1 MKGALLSLS
10 ISCPYLLR
18 WHQVILCA
26 LQTLQRLRIHVVV
39 VVSVWVMAPGILQEK
54 KKGGGGLIHKGAYRS
69 RQSCLPHNL
78 CLHTDVASAIHTP
91 FVQHV
96 SSAIH
101 CSRKRTQ
108 NKPWSQMNFIPKQYN
123 TEDVPLP
130 LAEPGEFQINFSSWF
145 LLSEIWSYI

>member
-1 MKGALLSLS
+1 MLCFLFPLVAHTCWGDIRSFCVCCRLSKDWEFMWWWW
-10 ISCPYLLR
+10 YLCDWWPLGSLKR
-18 WHQVILCA
+18 K
-26 LQTLQRLRIHVVV
+26 
-39 VVSVWVMAPGILQEK
+39 K
-54 KKGGGGLIHKGAYRS
+54 KKGGGVVLIHKGAYRS
-69 RQSCLPHNL
+69 RQSCLHRNL
-78 CLHTDVASAIHTP
+78 CLQADVASAIHTP

-108 NKPWSQMNFIPKQYN
+108 NKPWSQMNIIPKQYN